1 MSLTRLVV
9 MRPRSRGAPRA
20 RSPATTGVSRGW
32 VHELVKRYDAEGE
45 AGLVPRSRRQRT
57 SPQRKPE
64 ALAYEV
70 VQLRKHLAKQ
80 GLDAGAVT
88 IAYDLAQRHGRA
100 SARSTTWRILSRRAS
115 SPCSH
120 KRPKGSY
127 VRFEAAMPNKRW
139 QADVTRYKL
148 ADGVHVEVLNLINDY
163 SRFLVTS
170 HARADRSCHRPSG
183 GVPSGAE
190 ELRGIAPSRALKL
203 LCVVNL
209 LGGVRRLADRS
220 VRGV

>member
-1 MSLTRLVV
+1 MATTDFWHPTPRSMSLTRLVV

-127 VRFEAAMPNKRW
+127 VRFEAGDAQ
-139 QADVTRYKL
+139 QALAGRRDPLQARRRCARRGPQPDQRLLPVPGHQPRPGRSKL
-148 ADGVHVEVLNLINDY
+148 
-163 SRFLVTS
+163 SPT
-170 HARADRSCHRPSG
+170 
-183 GVPSGAE
+183 
-190 ELRGIAPSRALKL
+190 KW
-203 LCVVNL
+203 
-209 LGGVRRLADRS
+209 RRTQRC
-220 VRGV
+220 

>member
-1 MSLTRLVV
+1 MATTDFWHPTPRSMSLTRLVV

-88 IAYDLAQRHGRA
+88 IVYDLAH
-100 SARSTTWRILSRRAS
+100 
-115 SPCSH
+115 P
-120 KRPKGSY
+120 
-127 VRFEAAMPNKRW
+127 
-139 QADVTRYKL
+139 
-148 ADGVHVEVLNLINDY
+148 
-163 SRFLVTS
+163 
-170 HARADRSCHRPSG
+170 
-183 GVPSGAE
+183 VPPGFVA
-190 ELRGIAPSRALKL
+190 LQPQTPQGLLRAL
-203 LCVVNL
+203 
-209 LGGVRRLADRS
+209 RS
-220 VRGV
+220 GRCPTSAGRPT

>member
-1 MSLTRLVV
+1 
-9 MRPRSRGAPRA
+9 
-20 RSPATTGVSRGW
+20 
-32 VHELVKRYDAEGE
+32 
-45 AGLVPRSRRQRT
+45 VPRSRRQRT

-139 QADVTRYKL
+139 HVRLVQA
-148 ADGVHVEVLNLINDY
+148 VLSASMQGKTSTARSFNDA
-163 SRFLVTS
+163 LGLNATV
-170 HARADRSCHRPSG
+170 PSSLRCLSSNAT
-183 GVPSGAE
+183 VPSG
-190 ELRGIAPSRALKL
+190 LQRGE
-203 LCVVNL
+203 
-209 LGGVRRLADRS
+209 
-220 VRGV
+220 